1 MFKNILKSVALA
13 GLILVSLIACSSVTP
28 AGLIA
33 ASRLD
38 PLNSDAAK
46 LAVAVG
52 VPETV
57 KLADGD
63 AEFALSFVPEDPQ
76 YAPVS
81 ETVSLQVRP
90 SQDGLPEPNS
100 ATEDIYVAQ
109 FSPADADRIAAAQAR
124 IKAMKNNRI
133 DGEGSLS
140 IGVVGG
146 CLTQTPLT
154 SLPVS
159 TWLRTDPTASFVR
172 LTRTQ
177 DMLTALPADE
187 AATIKAN
194 LKPCD

>member
-1 MFKNILKSVALA
+1 MGQNTLKSVALA
-13 GLILVSLIACSSVTP
+13 GLILLSLIACSSVTP
-28 AGLIA
+28 RGLIA

-52 VPETV
+52 VPNTV
-57 KLADGD
+57 RLVDGD
-63 AEFALSFVPEDPQ
+63 AEFALSFVPEDTQ

-90 SQDGLPEPNS
+90 SQDIVVEPNS
-100 ATEDIYVAQ
+100 TSETIYVAQ
-109 FSPADADRIAAAQAR
+109 FSPGDADRIAAAQAR
-124 IKAMKNNRI
+124 IKALKNNGI
-133 DGEGSLS
+133 EGEGSLS

-146 CLTQTPLT
+146 CFTQETLT

-159 TWLRTDPTASFVR
+159 TWLRTDPTASYVR

-177 DMLTALPADE
+177 DMLAALPADE
-187 AATIKAN
+187 AAAIKTN
-194 LKPCD
+194 LKACD